1 MPDQTNEVLFRES
14 SKYLPG
20 GVTAATR
27 LNKALHGVFFI
38 SRGDGAKVYDV
49 EGREYVDLCTSHGA
63 SFLGHNNAKI
73 KAAIGQALEMGIVC
87 SAETEFQTR
96 LAKKIVEMIPSA
108 EQVRFAT
115 SGTEATM
122 YAIRAARAY
131 TGKEKIVKFEGH
143 FHGIHDYA
151 EWSFAPPL
159 DQAGPEDSPTP
170 YAQTSGIPAAIR
182 DLVIPLP
189 FNNLPVLEK
198 TLKARKD
205 EIAAVIL
212 EPVCYNCGCLKPRPG
227 YLEALRELTRNLN
240 IVLIFDEVLSGF
252 RMAPGGVQQYLGVTP
267 DLTTLAKALAGGV
280 PLSAFCGK
288 REIMEQFSPVGR
300 AEHSGTYN
308 AHLIPIMAS
317 LASLEQISAPG
328 FYDHIDELGDRL
340 YSGLEE
346 IIGRLGLKIRLQYL
360 GARFALHFGVDPDV
374 EIVDYRQSLGHDVNM
389 HLKFLAA
396 AVRNGVYFH
405 DYGGRPAHHGF
416 SAAHT
421 PADIDRALE
430 GIDAALRTLV

>member
-1 MPDQTNEVLFRES
+1 MADLKQEALFQES
-14 SKYLPG
+14 SRYLPG

-27 LNKALHGVFFI
+27 FNKALHGVFFI
-38 SRGDGAKVYDV
+38 SRGDGAKVYDL
-49 EGREYVDLCTSHGA
+49 EGRDYVDLCTSHGA
-63 SFLGHNNAKI
+63 SFLGHNNPGI
-73 KAAIGQALEMGIVC
+73 KAAIGRALDMGIVC
-87 SAETEFQTR
+87 SAETEYQTR

-108 EQVRFAT
+108 EWVRFAT

-122 YAIRAARAY
+122 YAIRTARAY

-151 EWSFAPPL
+151 TWSFAPPL
-159 DQAGPEDSPTP
+159 DQAGPVEAPTP
-170 YAQTSGIPAAIR
+170 YVQTAGVPAAIR

-227 YLEALRELTRNLN
+227 YLEALRELTRDLG

-252 RMAPGGVQQYLGVTP
+252 RMAPGGAQEYLGVTP
-267 DLTTLAKALAGGV
+267 DMTTLAKALAGGV
-280 PLSAFCGK
+280 PLSVFCGK
-288 REIMEQFSPVGR
+288 REIMEQVSPSGR

-308 AHLIPIMAS
+308 AHLIPIMAGLSS
-317 LASLEQISAPG
+317 LDQISAPG
-328 FYDHIDELGDRL
+328 FYDHINEVGDHL
-340 YSGLEE
+340 YSGLAE
-346 IIGRLGLKIRLQYL
+346 IISRRGLKIRVQSL
-360 GARFALHFGVDPDV
+360 GARFALHFGMDPDV
-374 EIVDYRQSLGHDVNM
+374 EIVDYRQSLGHDVNT

-396 AVRNGVYFH
+396 AVENGVYFH

-421 PADIDRALE
+421 LADIDRALE
-430 GIDAALRTLV
+430 GIDAALGTL